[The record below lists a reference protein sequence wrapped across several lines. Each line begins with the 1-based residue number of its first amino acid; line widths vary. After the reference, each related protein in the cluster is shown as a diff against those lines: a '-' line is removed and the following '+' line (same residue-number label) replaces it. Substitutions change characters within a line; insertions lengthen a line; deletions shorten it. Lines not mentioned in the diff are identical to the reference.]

1 MRVRE
6 VDEVFLKAVEEGRNF
21 LLEHE
26 AKKICSLY
34 GMPVTKVIPSKS
46 KEEALDAA
54 RSIGFPVVLKI
65 ISPQILHKSDVGG
78 VIVGIDDE
86 TELISSY
93 RKIIRNVKDRMPEAE
108 ITGVLVQEMVPHSTE
123 LIVGSTYD
131 PTFGPTIMFGVGGI
145 FVEILEDV
153 SFRLIPITEDD
164 AWEMVNEIKAYKI
177 LDGFR
182 GNPPVDKKSIID
194 VLLKTSA
201 MVCECP
207 EIRELDLNP
216 IMASSDGIIILDA
229 RIILQ

>member
-1 MRVRE
+1 MRIRE

-34 GMPVTKVIPSKS
+34 GMPVTKVLPSKS
-46 KEEALDAA
+46 KEEALNAA

-78 VIVGIDDE
+78 VIVGINNE
-86 TELISSY
+86 NELISSY

-123 LIVGSTYD
+123 IIVGSTYD
-131 PTFGPTIMFGVGGI
+131 PTFGPIIMFGVGGI

-164 AWEMVNEIKAYKI
+164 AWEMMNEIKAYKI
-177 LDGFR
+177 LDGVR
-182 GNPPVDKKSIID
+182 GNPPVDKKSIIN
-194 VLLKTSA
+194 VLLKTSD
-201 MVCECP
+201 MVGECP

-216 IMASSDGIIILDA
+216 IMASSDGIIIVDA

>member
-1 MRVRE
+1 MRTRE
-6 VDEVFLKAVEEGRNF
+6 VDEVFSKAVDEGRNF

-34 GMPVTKVIPSKS
+34 ELPVTKVIPTKS
-46 KEEALDAA
+46 EEEALEAA
-54 RSIGFPVVLKI
+54 RTIGFPIVLKI

-78 VIVGIDDE
+78 VIVGINDE
-86 TELISSY
+86 NELISSY

-123 LIVGSTYD
+123 IIVGSTYD

-153 SFRLIPITEDD
+153 SFRLIPITEED
-164 AWEMVNEIKAYKI
+164 AWEMVNEIKAHKI
-177 LDGFR
+177 LDGVR
-182 GNPPVDKKSIID
+182 GNPPVDKKSIIE

-201 MVCECP
+201 MVNEYP

-216 IMASSDGIIILDA
+216 IMASSDGIIIVDA